1 MNIIIP
7 AAGKGLRLRPHTH
20 TQPKCLLYVA
30 GKPILGHIL
39 DSFKGFKISRLVLV
53 LGTESES
60 IIKFC
65 RKYSYNF
72 KFVTQEKRLGLGH
85 AIYTGAKGLK
95 GPTLVLLGDT
105 IIECDFK
112 DFTKSTAN
120 MLAVKEVD
128 NPQRFGI
135 VETKGS
141 DVINLVEKPQKPKS
155 NLAIIGLYLFQRIEQ
170 VYRSVEYLMKKKKKT
185 KGEYQLTDALSH
197 LLELGN
203 KFKIMKVNKWFDC
216 GTADALIVT
225 NRHLLKKTHH
235 FKKRKNTIIIPP
247 VYISDTAK
255 ITTSII
261 GPNVSIGNSVTIQN
275 SLIQD
280 SIINKD
286 ASIQNIQLSESIIG
300 ENACIKG
307 QLKKL
312 SVSDSSVV
320 ELP

>member
-20 TQPKCLLYVA
+20 TQPKSLLYVA

-39 DSFKGFKISRLVLV
+39 DSFRGFKISKFVLV
-53 LGTESES
+53 LGSGQES

-65 RKYSYNF
+65 KNYPYNF

-85 AIYTGAKGLK
+85 AVHTGARGLK
-95 GPTLVLLGDT
+95 GLTMVLLGDT

-112 DFTKSTAN
+112 DFAERRTN
-120 MLAVKEVD
+120 MLAVREVSD
-128 NPQRFGI
+128 PKRFGI
-135 VETKGS
+135 VEAKGS
-141 DVINLVEKPQKPKS
+141 DVISLVEKPPHPKS

-170 VYRSVEYLMKKKKKT
+170 VYKAVEYLMKKDIKT

-197 LLELGN
+197 LLTLGN
-203 KFKIMKVNKWFDC
+203 KFRIMKVDKWFDC
-216 GTADALIVT
+216 GTSDALIQT
-225 NRHLLKKTHH
+225 NRYLLERTHH
-235 FKKRKNTIIIPP
+235 FKKRKNVIILPP
-247 VYISDTAK
+247 VYISDSAQIK
-255 ITTSII
+255 ASII
-261 GPNVSIGNSVTIQN
+261 GPNVSIGDNAIIEN
-275 SLIQD
+275 ALIRD
-280 SIINKD
+280 SIINKQV
-286 ASIQNIQLSESIIG
+286 SIQNIQLSESIIG

>member
-39 DSFKGFKISRLVLV
+39 DSFRGFKIAKLVLV
-53 LGTESES
+53 LGTGSDS
-60 IIKFC
+60 IMKFC
-65 RKYSYNF
+65 KNYSYNF

-112 DFTKSTAN
+112 DFSRRSTN
-120 MLAVKEVD
+120 MLAVKAVE
-128 NPQRFGI
+128 NPTRFGI

-141 DVINLVEKPQKPKS
+141 DVIGLVEKPQKPKS
-155 NLAIIGLYLFQRIEQ
+155 NLAIVGLYFFQRIEQ
-170 VYRSVEYLMKKKKKT
+170 VYKSVDYLMKKDLKT

-197 LLELGN
+197 LLELGT

-216 GTADALIVT
+216 GTTDALIET

-235 FKKRKNTIIIPP
+235 FKKRKNTIILAP
-247 VYISDTAK
+247 VYISDTAR
-255 ITTSII
+255 ISTSII
-261 GPNVSIGNSVTIQN
+261 GPNVSIGDGAKIENA
-275 SLIQD
+275 LIQD

-286 ASIQNIQLSESIIG
+286 ASIRNISLAESIIG

-312 SVSDSSVV
+312 SVSDSSVI

>member
-39 DSFKGFKISRLVLV
+39 DGFKGFKISKLVLV
-53 LGTESES
+53 LGTESEA

-65 RKYSYNF
+65 RKYPYNF

-95 GPTLVLLGDT
+95 GQTLVLLGDT
-105 IIECDFK
+105 IIDCDFK
-112 DFTKSTAN
+112 DFTKRATN

-128 NPQRFGI
+128 NPRRFGI

-141 DVINLVEKPQKPKS
+141 DVISLVEKPQHPKS

-170 VYRSVEYLMKKKKKT
+170 VYKSVEYLMRKKIRT
-185 KGEYQLTDALSH
+185 KGEYQLTDALSR

-203 KFKIMKVNKWFDC
+203 KFKIMKVSKWFDC
-216 GTADALIVT
+216 GTADALIET

-255 ITTSII
+255 ISTSII
-261 GPNVSIGNSVTIQN
+261 GPNVSVGDGVTIQK
-275 SLIQD
+275 SLVQD
-280 SIINKD
+280 SIVNKD
-286 ASIQNIQLSESIIG
+286 ATIQNIQLSESIIG

>member
-39 DSFKGFKISRLVLV
+39 DSFKGFKKAKYILV
-53 LGTESES
+53 LGAESNS

-65 RKYSYNF
+65 KNYSYNF
-72 KFVTQEKRLGLGH
+72 KFVTQEKRIGLGH
-85 AIYTGAKGLK
+85 AVYTGAKGLK

-112 DFTKSTAN
+112 DFTSRTTN
-120 MLAVKEVD
+120 MLAVKTVE
-128 NPQRFGI
+128 NPKRFGI
-135 VETKGS
+135 VETKGA
-141 DVINLVEKPQKPKS
+141 DVIGLEEKPQKPKS
-155 NLAIIGLYLFQRIEQ
+155 NLAIIGLYFFQRIEQ
-170 VYRSVEYLMKKKKKT
+170 VYKSVEYLMRKQIKT

-197 LLELGN
+197 LLERGN
-203 KFKIMKVNKWFDC
+203 KFKVMKVNKWFDC
-216 GTADALIVT
+216 GTTNALIET

-235 FKKRKNTIIIPP
+235 FKKRKNTIILPP
-247 VYISDTAK
+247 VYISDKAH
-255 ITTSII
+255 ISASIV
-261 GPNVSIGNSVTIQN
+261 GPNVSIGDGVTIEN
-275 SLIQD
+275 ALIQD
-280 SIINKD
+280 SIINKN
-286 ASIQNIQLSESIIG
+286 ARIQNILLSESIIG

-312 SVSDSSVV
+312 SVSDSSVI

>member
-39 DSFKGFKISRLVLV
+39 DSFKGFKISKLVLV
-53 LGTESES
+53 LGTESEA

-65 RKYSYNF
+65 KKYSYSF
-72 KFVTQEKRLGLGH
+72 KFVTQERRLGLGH

-112 DFTKSTAN
+112 DFTKRNTN

-128 NPQRFGI
+128 NPKRFGI

-141 DVINLVEKPQKPKS
+141 NVLSLAEKPPNPKS

-170 VYRSVEYLMKKKKKT
+170 VHKSVEYLMRKKIRT

-203 KFKIMKVNKWFDC
+203 KFKVLKVNKWFDC
-216 GTADALIVT
+216 GTAEALIET

-255 ITTSII
+255 IMSSII
-261 GPNVSIGNSVTIQN
+261 GPNVSIGDGVIIEK
-275 SLIQD
+275 SLVQD

-286 ASIQNIQLSESIIG
+286 ASIKNIQLSESIIG